1 MTNPTSSHSR
11 SKKRLA
17 VPLLLERFMAILIL
31 INYLL
36 VIFDLSYIPLRD
48 FWLQGRVQLS
58 IKIGPF
64 EKKIPREPLRV
75 LPISIAPWYDWVKGI
90 EPYRSTEQ
98 YL

>member
-1 MTNPTSSHSR
+1 MTNPTSSFSR

-17 VPLLLERFMAILIL
+17 VPLWLERFMAILIL

-58 IKIGPF
+58 VKIGPF

-75 LPISIAPWYDWVKGI
+75 LPISIAAWYVWLKGI
-90 EPYRSTEQ
+90 EPYRST
-98 YL
+98 